1 MANTQ
6 NQTVVQI
13 TTSPNGKRLV
23 VQYYDDVEQAN
34 KQVVK
39 SYDDLTAEEKTTF
52 DNFETLCDSIMN
64 S

>member
-23 VQYYDDVEQAN
+23 VQYYDDIEQTN

-39 SYDDLTAEEKTTF
+39 SYDDLTAQEKTTF
-52 DNFETLCDSIMN
+52 DNFETLCDSVMN

>member
-39 SYDDLTAEEKTTF
+39 SYDDLTTEEKTTF
-52 DNFETLCDSIMN
+52 DNFETLCDSVMN